1 MQEWREEGVNL
12 ETRVIRGRT
21 LKDVAEARME
31 ALREVEGGKEVGGWR
46 RGRVKKDRKR
56 FREREESEV

>member
-12 ETRVIRGRT
+12 ETRVMRGRT

-46 RGRVKKDRKR
+46 RGRAKKDRKR